1 MGNAEQTQEAILV
14 ATQAL
19 ILESGG
25 DANAVTIRQIAAR
38 AGVSVGLVNHYY
50 ASKELLLEACVQRM
64 IGGVVST
71 FRPDLPPDADR
82 AKRLGHVA
90 SQVAD
95 YLMANP
101 QISRI
106 SILGDL
112 QTPNAQDNTMHSV
125 HGFAHTVAGDSNG
138 ANDEDDKLRA
148 FCLTAVLQ
156 VAFLRKDT
164 LMNALGIDFYKK
176 QQRDA
181 FLALVVEWLLSER
194 R

>member
-1 MGNAEQTQEAILV
+1 MGNAEQTQEAILA

-19 ILESGG
+19 IIESNGNA
-25 DANAVTIRQIAAR
+25 DAVTIRQIAAR

-64 IGGVVST
+64 IGGVIGA
-71 FRPDLPPDADR
+71 FQPDVPAATDTAE
-82 AKRLGHVA
+82 RLGRVA
-90 SQVAD
+90 GQVAD
-95 YLMANP
+95 FLAEHQ

-112 QTPNAQDNTMHSV
+112 QRPNAADNTMASV
-125 HGFAHTVAGDSNG
+125 RGFSYTIASGVPDAD
-138 ANDEDDKLRA
+138 AKLRA
-148 FCLTAVLQ
+148 FCLTAILQ
-156 VAFLRKDT
+156 VAFLRKET
-164 LMNALGIDFYKK
+164 MLETVGIDFNDK

-181 FLALVVEWLLSER
+181 FLLRALEWLLSER

>member
-1 MGNAEQTQEAILV
+1 MGNAEQTQEAILA
-14 ATQAL
+14 ATQEL

-25 DANAVTIRQIAAR
+25 NADQVTIRQIAAR
-38 AGVSVGLVNHYY
+38 AGISVGLVNHYY
-50 ASKELLLEACVQRM
+50 ASKEQLIEACVQRM
-64 IGGVVST
+64 IGGVVSA

-112 QTPNAQDNTMHSV
+112 QTPNAQDNTMQSV
-125 HGFAHTVAGDSNG
+125 HGFAHTVAKD
-138 ANDEDDKLRA
+138 ANAEDDKLRA

-164 LMNALGIDFYKK
+164 MLETVGLDFYDK

-181 FLALVVEWLLSER
+181 FLLRASEWLLSER